1 MSLRRSA
8 RWLKAAALAAAALS
22 LAACTTTP
30 VLGDAHVHLS
40 YRGPSALDAL
50 ADAGVTVVR
59 DCGGDVQQ
67 LRAWRDAIARGA
79 RRGPRIHFAGR
90 VIDGPKPMAL
100 FRLTV
105 RTPEEARAAV
115 AELDAQGVDF
125 IKTHNAL
132 SREAFFAVLDEANRR
147 GLRVAAHLPAGV
159 SVHDAAAA
167 GVGSIEH
174 AAESLLSSV
183 ISTGAAPD
191 VEAAMVWWESAEGD
205 AAIDALVRH
214 GVAVVPTLVAY
225 AQFTEA
231 RRGTPQ
237 YEPRRRVLAFL
248 VRLVGRLHR
257 RGVVLMA
264 GSDTAGPDAPIEPG
278 ASLHRELSL
287 LREAGLDA
295 KALRAAAGPNLVAW
309 LGASRARG
317 AELAPLKP
325 PIGAR

>member
-1 MSLRRSA
+1 MGWRF
-8 RWLKAAALAAAALS
+8 AAVAAVVLL
-22 LAACTTTP
+22 LAACSTP
-30 VLGDAHVHLS
+30 PVRGDAHVHLS

-50 ADAGVTVVR
+50 ADHDVSVVR
-59 DCGGDVQQ
+59 DCGGDAAQ
-67 LRAWRDAIARGA
+67 LRGWREEIARGE
-79 RRGPRIHFAGR
+79 RRGPRIFFSGR

-100 FRLTV
+100 FRITV
-105 RTPEEARAAV
+105 RTPDEARAAV
-115 AELDAQGVDF
+115 ATLDAEGVDF
-125 IKTHNAL
+125 VKTHNAL

-147 GLRVAAHLPAGV
+147 GLRVASHLPAGV
-159 SVHDAAAA
+159 SVVEAAEA

-174 AAESLLSSV
+174 AAESLLSSA
-183 ISTGAAPD
+183 ITTGAAAD
-191 VEAAMVWWESAEGD
+191 VDAAMAWWESPAGD
-205 AAIDALVRH
+205 AAIDALVQH

-225 AQFTEA
+225 EQFTEA

-257 RGVVLMA
+257 RGVVVMA

-278 ASLHRELSL
+278 ASLEREIEL

-309 LGASRARG
+309 LGAARVRR
-317 AELAPLKP
+317 AELAPLRP
-325 PIGAR
+325 PIEAR